1 MLALNNF
8 IIMKKNILFLAI
20 PILFFACDTVKK
32 DATQATNILLDTTA
46 IEIYPDSLIDVT
58 VVAGKKFGVLH
69 NKISFDDLQKIFGEK
84 QVKTY
89 RDTVAGKPYAT
100 SVLFEGQP
108 NELQIAW
115 HNEELLQYPNIVFFK
130 HPKAI
135 WQADKGIK
143 MGATLEEI
151 EKLNEAPVEVVGFG
165 SRYEGGLVK
174 YKEGKLKD
182 FGKYYNLF
190 LGYDKQENPTVD
202 SVILGENTLESRNAA
217 LKNLKLKVVKIQA
230 YLNK

>member
-1 MLALNNF
+1 
-8 IIMKKNILFLAI
+8 MKKNILFALF
-20 PILFFACDTVKK
+20 PVLFFACDGVKK
-32 DATQATNILLDTTA
+32 ETSSTILLDSTA
-46 IEIYPDSLIDVT
+46 VEVYPDSLIDVT

-69 NKISFDDLQKIFGEK
+69 NKISFADLQKIFGEK

-89 RDTVAGKPYAT
+89 RDTVSGTPYAT

-130 HPKAI
+130 HPKAV
-135 WQADKGIK
+135 WQADNGIK
-143 MGATLEEI
+143 IGATLEEI
-151 EKLNEAPVEVVGFG
+151 EKINEAPVEVVGFG
-165 SRYEGGLVK
+165 SRYEAGLVK

-190 LGYDKQENPTVD
+190 LSYDKQQNPNVD
-202 SVILGENTLESRNAA
+202 ATILGENTIESKNPI